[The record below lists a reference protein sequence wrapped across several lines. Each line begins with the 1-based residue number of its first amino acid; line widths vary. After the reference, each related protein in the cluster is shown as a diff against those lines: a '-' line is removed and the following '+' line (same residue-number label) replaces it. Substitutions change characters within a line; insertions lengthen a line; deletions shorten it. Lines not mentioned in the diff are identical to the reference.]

1 MRISEGKGWTRLF
14 SGGGRNHGRL
24 ERVPSDQKR
33 ILRESLASISALL
46 NMLNMLKHL
55 EGKQAVA

>member
-33 ILRESLASISALL
+33 ILRESLASISASLDL
-46 NMLNMLKHL
+46 LKHL